1 MALANKDEELTKINT
16 RVDASIQQYLHFQ
29 HLLTEMRAGLD
40 HISTTL
46 RLKDCTVNDNP
57 LVVLKKIENDLVEK
71 MSLLEKIVPDLVHV
85 VDLEETKN
93 IRKLIMQK

>member
-1 MALANKDEELTKINT
+1 MVHLKLEMRNKKQTTASMALANKDEELTKINT

-46 RLKDCTVNDNP
+46 RLKIARLMT
-57 LVVLKKIENDLVEK
+57 
-71 MSLLEKIVPDLVHV
+71 
-85 VDLEETKN
+85 
-93 IRKLIMQK
+93 IR